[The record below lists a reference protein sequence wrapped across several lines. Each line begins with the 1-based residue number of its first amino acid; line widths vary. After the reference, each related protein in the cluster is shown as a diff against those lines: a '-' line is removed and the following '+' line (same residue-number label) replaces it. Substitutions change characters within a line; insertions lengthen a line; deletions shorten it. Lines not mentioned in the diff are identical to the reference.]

1 MQGML
6 EAVTERISYALSV
19 VVSCVRRVIA
29 EGLWRERSPSSAPS
43 PSSALK
49 NTWQLAGKV
58 VGDRPKAGHDTRGGR
73 S

>member
-29 EGLWRERSPSSAPS
+29 EGLW
-43 PSSALK
+43 
-49 NTWQLAGKV
+49 
-58 VGDRPKAGHDTRGGR
+58 
-73 S
+73 